1 MRKLLSA
8 GVAAAMAMI
17 GIAHA
22 AAPGPT
28 IYQVGLATRAF
39 APAGPYDW
47 RGDANHKLTAT
58 VWYPAAAGAEEKP
71 RQVGPPG
78 DPLFEGVR
86 VAPLR
91 QSRRRPGNFRWS
103 CCRTAPAGRRRR
115 WLGSAPRS
123 PPAAISLPPSTTP
136 ATMQSTATRV
146 PGFTLWWLR
155 ARDLGAVI
163 DGMLADPRFGP
174 RIDPRRIGAAGF
186 SLGGYTV
193 IELAGGVTS
202 MAQFRAFCASPEAD
216 GMCKSPPEFADL
228 FEKSRAVAESDP
240 AYRAALAKDGEPY
253 RDPRVRAVFA
263 MAPALGPAFTPQ
275 GLAAIAVPM
284 AIVAG
289 AGDEVVPIGSSAR
302 ALAAHI
308 PKAELTI
315 LPGEAGHYVFAPVC
329 TNAGRAALPAICD
342 DRPGVDRAAIHRQV
356 VQLIEAF
363 FARQL
368 K

>member
-47 RGDANHKLTAT
+47 RGDANRKLTAT
-58 VWYPAAAGAEEKP
+58 VWYPAAAGAAEKP

-78 DPLFEGVR
+78 EPVFAGVR
-86 VAPLR
+86 VATDAPIAATPGKFPLVVLSHGTGGTADTLAWLGTALAAR
-91 QSRRRPGNFRWS
+91 GYIAAAVNHPGNN
-103 CCRTAPAGRRRR
+103 
-115 WLGSAPRS
+115 
-123 PPAAISLPPSTTP
+123 AIDGYT
-136 ATMQSTATRV
+136 V

-202 MAQFRAFCASPEAD
+202 MAQFRAFCDSPEAD

-275 GLAAIAVPM
+275 GLTAIAVPM
-284 AIVAG
+284 ALVAG

-302 ALAAHI
+302 AFAAHI

-315 LPGEAGHYVFAPVC
+315 LPGEVGHYVFAPVC
-329 TNAGRAALPAICD
+329 TNAGHTALPAICD
-342 DRPGVDRAAIHRQV
+342 DRPGVDRAAIHQQA
-356 VQLIEAF
+356 VQLIAAF